1 MYINPELL
9 KHQSKIPI
17 TLVDKAKVSAK
28 TKLDIVDYNNKL
40 LKEITRAQ
48 KEFRYNQLK
57 FIMRKEFEL
66 EINHTKE
73 DILIKKHLDFLKKKQ
88 LEFNAEK
95 RNDRYIWLTINPPPK
110 NMIDVNPL
118 TFVKDI
124 QQLLNKTCIVTHEF
138 TIEKFTKSGEHIH
151 AHILIDRNLK
161 YKPCLIKQK
170 LLKGPFRKKYFK
182 SAKITDN
189 NFNFQK
195 IGKDFKLDKE
205 EYLRNKTGY
214 KDPLRQKDILWRK
227 KHNIRDIIK
236 NNHTKFTRQLIIN
249 KIS

>member
-1 MYINPELL
+1 MNQLTLYQKAFN
-9 KHQSKIPI
+9 QSQTSHLGIKDTFQKQI
-17 TLVDKAKVSAK
+17 DKAK
-28 TKLDIVDYNNKL
+28 N
-40 LKEITRAQ
+40 
-48 KEFRYNQLK
+48 EFRHNQLK
-57 FIMRKEFEL
+57 KIMREEFEL
-66 EINHTKE
+66 NINLTPN
-73 DILIKKHLDFLKKKQ
+73 DIIIKKHIEFLKNERRK
-88 LEFNAEK
+88 FDAEK

-124 QQLLNKTCIVTHEF
+124 QQLLKKTCISTHEF
-138 TIEKFTKSGEHIH
+138 SIEKFTKSGEHIH

-170 LLKGPFRKKYFK
+170 LLRSPFIKKYYK
-182 SAKITDN
+182 SSKITQN

-195 IGKDFKLDKE
+195 IGKDFKKDKE

-214 KDPLRQKDILWRK
+214 KDPLRQKDIEWRK

-236 NNHTKFTRQLIIN
+236 HNHVKFNRQLVIN